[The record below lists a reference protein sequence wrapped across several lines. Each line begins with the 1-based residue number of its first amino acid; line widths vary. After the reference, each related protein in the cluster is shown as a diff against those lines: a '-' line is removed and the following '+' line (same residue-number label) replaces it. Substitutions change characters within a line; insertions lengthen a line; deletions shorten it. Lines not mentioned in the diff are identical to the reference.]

1 MAHSRTGRTDV
12 RLTIEIPATWSR
24 SPDRRPGEEEV
35 SILGNGLAP
44 DTRIMWGPLILLP
57 DEQRAWIDAAI
68 RRDIPDG
75 AEVQIVSENVGE
87 TTTGWPVRM
96 VEVTVHPAARAPAN
110 EWRLVAFYAFFE
122 HAAIAWSRA
131 SDEARYRAHRDTIRA
146 VLLGATPDWSGEP
159 ACLTELWDVVTR
171 SAPRQSLDPQRALVS
186 PRGASP
192 PETSAAVRDRLA
204 ELELAASPSPGHHVA
219 RAYLLRRLGE
229 HDAEMA
235 AFRSAL
241 ALDASYGDAHDGL
254 AAALAE
260 SGHHRDAIAA
270 WEAAAA
276 ADLTNADPLFNA
288 GIAWFRLGD
297 YARALAAWQ
306 RALERAPR
314 EFWITRK
321 LIQAH
326 HALGQL
332 EAAARARAALLEI
345 WETSPDP
352 AVRMQDEYVFAQVS
366 VGEFVVHAFETL
378 RPRDPSSYPLY
389 TFRVVDAGPQTPP
402 IRVALETS
410 EYAKKRGAPYVLS
423 VFDGTTYR
431 AVGTYARLPPY
442 GELEKTV
449 VTLIEAALAR
459 RSVTR

>member
-1 MAHSRTGRTDV
+1 M
-12 RLTIEIPATWSR
+12 RLQIEIPATWSR
-24 SPDRRPGEEEV
+24 SPDRHTGEEV
-35 SILGNGLAP
+35 ASIPGNGLTP
-44 DTRIMWGPLILLP
+44 DGRIMWGPLILLP

-68 RRDIPDG
+68 RRDIPEG
-75 AEVQIVSENVGE
+75 AEVQIVSEIVGE

-96 VEVTVHPAARAPAN
+96 VEVTVHPAVRAPAN
-110 EWRLVAFYAFFE
+110 EWRIVAFYAFFE

-131 SDEARYRAHRDTIRA
+131 SDEARYRAQRETIRA

-171 SAPRQSLDPQRALVS
+171 SAPRQSFDPQRAIVS
-186 PRGASP
+186 PRGNAP
-192 PETSAAVRDRLA
+192 PDTNAAVRERLA
-204 ELELAASPSPGHHVA
+204 TLELELAVSPSPGHHVA
-219 RAYLLRRLGE
+219 RAYLLRQLGE

-241 ALDASYGDAHDGL
+241 ALDVTCADAHDGL
-254 AAALAE
+254 AAALAAR
-260 SGHHRDAIAA
+260 GHEREAIAA

-288 GIAWFRLGD
+288 GIAWFRRGD
-297 YARALAAWQ
+297 YALALAAWQ

-332 EAAARARAALLEI
+332 DAAARARAALLEI

-366 VGEFVVHAFETL
+366 VGAFVVHAFETL

-389 TFRVVDAGPQTPP
+389 TFRVVDAAPQTPP
-402 IRVALETS
+402 ILVALETS

-423 VFDGTTYR
+423 MFDGTTYR
-431 AVGTYARLPPY
+431 AVGTYAQLPPY
-442 GELEKTV
+442 ADLEKTV